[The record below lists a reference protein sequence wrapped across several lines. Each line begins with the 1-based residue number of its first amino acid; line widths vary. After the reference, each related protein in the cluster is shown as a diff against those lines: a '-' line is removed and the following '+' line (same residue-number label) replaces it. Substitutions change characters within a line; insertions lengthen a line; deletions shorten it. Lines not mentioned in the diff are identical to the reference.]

1 MWSFL
6 PFLSLLEILS
16 AEITAPGIDRIMSD
30 GVTSVGYNLVY
41 GDEDFQVYNEVVKN
55 EEKMNAL
62 KNRFNLNEALPPLPA
77 VDVKCLMSVDRYC
90 SKSMREMKSVLIEAL
105 KDDCAKCSK
114 EQKENAGRVVASM
127 MAHDPSAWKLFLT
140 RSSLQVFPE
149 KKPPKRENYKY
160 KIVGP
165 AEDIVNSRNRYT
177 MPGVKVRV
185 KRYVVERVNYD

>member
-1 MWSFL
+1 MWSLL
-6 PFLSLLEILS
+6 PFLSLLRLLS

-41 GDEDFQVYNEVVKN
+41 GDEDFQVYNEVVRN

-77 VDVKCLMSVDRYC
+77 GDVKCLMSVDRYC

-114 EQKENAGRVVASM
+114 EQKENAGRVDSWIV
-127 MAHDPSAWKLFLT
+127 
-140 RSSLQVFPE
+140 SSLQIFPE
-149 KKPPKRENYKY
+149 KKPTKRENYKY
-160 KIVGP
+160 KIVGR